1 MSKREGD
8 DRERTDARAVLSKL
22 ASGGKAHM
30 GLKEQLRYGAVRT
43 VSQAPSQEGRLRR
56 GVVAVVWSLLFGF
69 FLFFS
74 FFFFFLKINVFA
86 G

>member
-1 MSKREGD
+1 MSKRKVD

-43 VSQAPSQEGRLRR
+43 VSQAPSQSGRQAAEGCEVGGLQQGEEGELASRVPCIL
-56 GVVAVVWSLLFGF
+56 SC
-69 FLFFS
+69 
-74 FFFFFLKINVFA
+74 
-86 G
+86 